1 MKPEVTVFLG
11 VLVLGLGAYFLP
23 LKTFIAAIVVF
34 LTYHGVKIYKNI
46 GPNPFAKDT
55 RRPREPY
62 IIDQK
67 KRDAVIKQSFSPS
80 KVSLFPLSFNQMKNP
95 KSVPFNVFGISSI
108 KFGIW
113 SKAFFGPIRN
123 LLSQF

>member
-11 VLVLGLGAYFLP
+11 VLILSLGAFFLS
-23 LKTFIAAIVVF
+23 LKTFVAAIVVF
-34 LTYHGVKIYKNI
+34 LTYHGVRFYKNI

-80 KVSLFPLSFNQMKNP
+80 KVSLFPRYQNYLMSLV
-95 KSVPFNVFGISSI
+95 SHISSLE
-108 KFGIW
+108 FGQRL
-113 SKAFFGPIRN
+113 F
-123 LLSQF
+123 LEQ

>member
-1 MKPEVTVFLG
+1 MKPEVTVLIG
-11 VLVLGLGAYFLP
+11 VLTLGLGAYFLS
-23 LKTFIAAIVVF
+23 LTTFVAAIVVF

-67 KRDAVIKQSFSPS
+67 KRDAVIKQSFHPS
-80 KVSLFPLSFNQMKNP
+80 KVRVLSLYRVHRIQQLRF
-95 KSVPFNVFGISSI
+95 
-108 KFGIW
+108 
-113 SKAFFGPIRN
+113 
-123 LLSQF
+123 